1 MHCVSALNAGA
12 RGLWKRTMEHSSE
25 AELSA
30 YIRRV
35 PGSIPGVPISF
46 WRRCK
51 LMLMSSNNLTVS
63 RDKTSWCMSQSGA
76 YSLYP

>member
-30 YIRRV
+30 YIRRA
-35 PGSIPGVPISF
+35 PGSIPGVPIPF
-46 WRRCK
+46 LAVLQAHVDVVK
-51 LMLMSSNNLTVS
+51 
-63 RDKTSWCMSQSGA
+63 
-76 YSLYP
+76 